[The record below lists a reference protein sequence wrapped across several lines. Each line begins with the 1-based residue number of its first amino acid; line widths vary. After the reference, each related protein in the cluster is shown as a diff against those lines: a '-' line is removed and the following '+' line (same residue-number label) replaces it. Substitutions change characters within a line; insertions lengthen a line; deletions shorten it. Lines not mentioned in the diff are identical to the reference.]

1 MNTAPFFAA
10 ALLAGLSLAACSS
23 DAPETVPAGAV
34 SEGEAAALDEAAKM
48 LDKKRLPEGVLPDLD
63 APPVQPTPQTAP
75 ENPQD

>member
-1 MNTAPFFAA
+1 MKTAPFLTVAA
-10 ALLAGLSLAACSS
+10 LAGLSLAACSG
-23 DAPETVPAGAV
+23 DTPETSPAGAV

-48 LDKKRLPEGVLPDLD
+48 LDEQRLPEGVLPDLD